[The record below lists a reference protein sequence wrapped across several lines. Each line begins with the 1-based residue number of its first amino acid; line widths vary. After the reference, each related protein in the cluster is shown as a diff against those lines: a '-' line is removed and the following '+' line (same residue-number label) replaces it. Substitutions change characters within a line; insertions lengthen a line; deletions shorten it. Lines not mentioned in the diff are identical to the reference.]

1 MKGYKLSA
9 VILAVLAAVIIPAQ
23 SAFAATTASVT
34 INATPQKIAIT
45 NSPSTVSIGNPGEGD
60 TFWQTS
66 DNLTPAFSG
75 AGGAVESGKGYFTLT
90 NSSPSSSIDVSIKG
104 SNMTGG
110 TAWTLAGSVGADQ
123 YKVTSYQEGSAT
135 AVVLTTSNQAFIAIL
150 ASGATKK
157 WIYRMDMPSSFTNDN
172 VAMSTTLTL
181 TAVKH

>member
-1 MKGYKLSA
+1 MRTFRLAILIVA
-9 VILAVLAAVIIPAQ
+9 VMVAVFIPVQ

-34 INATPQKIAIT
+34 INATPQKVSIT
-45 NSPSTVSIGNPGEGD
+45 NSPSTVNIGNPGEGD

-90 NSSPSSSIDVSIKG
+90 NTSPTSTVSISIRG

-110 TAWTLAGSVGADQ
+110 TAWTLAGTVGSDQ
-123 YKVTSYQEGSAT
+123 YKMTSYYEGSSS
-135 AVVLTTSNQAFIAIL
+135 AVVLTTSNQAFITNMLATTAI
-150 ASGATKK
+150 K

-172 VAMSTTLTL
+172 VAMSTTITL
-181 TAVKH
+181 TAAKV